1 LVSSISIGT
10 GMFNNSF
17 ENELHARVCS
27 AASISLR
34 NLFAFSAISGDNDL
48 NSLYSGLQKI
58 DLYTPIPQAYMPVY
72 FVWIIV
78 AFFLTFV
85 VVLITIDFFS
95 FMMSPVNIKETNELA
110 LIDNIGRSMAA
121 KRSNYHLSNDTDEQN
136 VVSFRH
142 NMYIREENTLSGKKV
157 MIEYE
162 DNGMVPN
169 KSIPYE

>member
-1 LVSSISIGT
+1 
-10 GMFNNSF
+10 
-17 ENELHARVCS
+17 
-27 AASISLR
+27 
-34 NLFAFSAISGDNDL
+34 
-48 NSLYSGLQKI
+48 
-58 DLYTPIPQAYMPVY
+58 
-72 FVWIIV
+72 
-78 AFFLTFV
+78 
-85 VVLITIDFFS
+85 
-95 FMMSPVNIKETNELA
+95 MSPVNIKETNELA